1 MEKSHGQYRFQL
13 MLRTRN
19 MTRLSKGLAVILEK
33 LTFPEEVLVTV
44 DVDAYQML

>member
-1 MEKSHGQYRFQL
+1 

-19 MTRLSKGLAVILEK
+19 MTRLSKGLSVILEK